1 MNVNINGVS
10 WKIIYTSDYDYL
22 KRSDGVI
29 TLGVTD
35 VRLKTIYVY
44 SNLSSYMR
52 RKVLIH
58 ELTHAFIFSYNY
70 YLPLD
75 QEEFVCSFVENY
87 GVDIIKTYDYICN
100 QNIPTISLESSY

>member
-1 MNVNINGVS
+1 MKININGILWNV
-10 WKIIYTSDYDYL
+10 IYTSDYDYL

-35 VRLKTIYVY
+35 VNLKSIYVY
-44 SNLSSYMR
+44 SKLNSYMR

-58 ELTHAFIFSYNY
+58 ELTHAFIFSYGY
-70 YLPLD
+70 YLPID

-87 GVDIIKTYDYICN
+87 GFDIIKSYDYICN
-100 QNIPTISLESSY
+100 NDTHPMPLLSSY